1 MNSPTGSFQRSRGLG
16 RRPGSFL
23 GFMPSAR
30 DISTCRAVS
39 RQIFFAFVHASS
51 SGGVEPEAIA
61 ITESETYQTL
71 LARAQRRTGGVPPE
85 RIVRH
90 VLSVTHGADWP
101 ARPTRLN
108 VIIRRPPTRNVLPMA
123 RLLGVICEIVASGQ
137 A

>member
-1 MNSPTGSFQRSRGLG
+1 
-16 RRPGSFL
+16 
-23 GFMPSAR
+23 
-30 DISTCRAVS
+30 VS